1 MKKSSLFNN
10 SIKKIHMV
18 LFIYWFILVIWQNI
32 RSGDNRSGMDVI
44 IKVSLLLFLV
54 CCYLFKSHKVNK
66 NTLLI
71 SYIWFF
77 CYLVTFFKD
86 KSGFNLGIIIPYVF
100 PVLFFFLTFAL
111 GNRFEITKKELLVF
125 LNCNIATVLYMVI
138 YALIFCT
145 DQFVNALSLQN
156 AYGNEL
162 SSFLISNM
170 EYGMYL
176 LFGVIACIICLE
188 LNEKLNKFQK
198 IFYYFVIVLFVIN
211 LVLTF
216 SRTSIIAFVLLMLL
230 YVFFA
235 KSKKTKKI
243 ILFLF
248 VIAIIAIFVSPSLQD
263 FFANIVFKG
272 NANSGRSDLANLGLN
287 VFQNSSLDRKI
298 FGNGFSNIS
307 DMIELLSSH
316 KNTHNG
322 YIQVLITTGICGL
335 IIIVGILVTQFI
347 ANLKFLRQTK
357 KYSFLLILY
366 AGSVLI
372 AAVYMMISTCTI
384 FYSNIDAYYLTIM
397 AFIVPKYVRNAI
409 KAETFD
415 EE

>member
-18 LFIYWFILVIWQNI
+18 LFVYWFILVIWQNI

-54 CCYLFKSHKVNK
+54 CCYLFKSHKVNR
-66 NTLLI
+66 NALLI

-86 KSGFNLGIIIPYVF
+86 KSGFNLGIMIPYIF
-100 PVLFFFLTFAL
+100 PVLFFFLTFAI
-111 GNRFEITKKELLVF
+111 GHKFEITKKELLVF
-125 LNCNIATVLYMVI
+125 LNCNIAIVLYMVV
-138 YALIFCT
+138 YALLFCS
-145 DQFVNALSLQN
+145 DQFFNAFSLQS

-162 SSFLISNM
+162 SSFLVSNM

-176 LFGVIACIICLE
+176 LFGIIACIICLE
-188 LNEKLNKFQK
+188 LNEKLNKFQRMC
-198 IFYYFVIVLFVIN
+198 YYFIVVLFAIN

-216 SRTSIIAFVLLMLL
+216 SRTSIIAFIVLMLL

-248 VIAIIAIFVSPSLQD
+248 VIAIAAILLLPSLQE
-263 FFANIVFKG
+263 FFVDIVFKG
-272 NANSGRSDLANLGLN
+272 NADSGRSELANIGLN
-287 VFQNSSLDRKI
+287 IYQSSSLDRI
-298 FGNGFSNIS
+298 FFGNGFSNVS
-307 DMIELLSSH
+307 DMIELSSIH
-316 KNTHNG
+316 SNTHNG
-322 YIQVLITTGICGL
+322 YIQVLLATGICGL
-335 IIIVGILVTQFI
+335 IITVGILVVQFI
-347 ANLKFLRQTK
+347 INLKFIQQAK

-372 AAVYMMISTCTI
+372 AAVYMMTSTCTI

-397 AFIVPKYVRNAI
+397 AFIIPKYVRNAI

-415 EE
+415 EK